1 MYKAETMLRQQ
12 QAEELHEIMQSNAE
26 LTDSE
31 IQEISHR
38 YHYTYNPGCIG
49 KLAAKKGSRQMNKT
63 YWFWIGFML
72 GMSLIILMVS
82 SGKIAV
88 AHSCY

>member
-1 MYKAETMLRQQ
+1 
-12 QAEELHEIMQSNAE
+12 
-26 LTDSE
+26 
-31 IQEISHR
+31 
-38 YHYTYNPGCIG
+38 
-49 KLAAKKGSRQMNKT
+49 MNKT

-72 GMSLIILMVS
+72 GMLLIILMVS